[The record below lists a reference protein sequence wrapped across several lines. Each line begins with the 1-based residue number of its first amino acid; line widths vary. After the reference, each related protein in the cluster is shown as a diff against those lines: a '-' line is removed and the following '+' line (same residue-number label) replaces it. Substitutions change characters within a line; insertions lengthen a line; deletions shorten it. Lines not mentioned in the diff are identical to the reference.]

1 MRADTIPLAS
11 ISQETN
17 NVLIS
22 ITNVYNC
29 SQMLC
34 KFRTKHLLTQN
45 TPHFLSFRN
54 ILSIKVLQ
62 KTIQIQT
69 KDNGKRPC
77 HLHQITWQSAWGYN
91 AIWCKQRCV
100 LRQVTTHDE
109 RNCPPRTP
117 KWNNSLCF
125 PASFSLFWCSH
136 EMLKTSNNLY
146 WKAELSHDYI
156 HVQHNKTKIQ
166 EHAEKPLFPYAFP
179 CYSFLLE
186 NQLQSP
192 FTLMY
197 FSA

>member
-1 MRADTIPLAS
+1 MTDPGRNLTLGHRNLFFTKNLSKFAFGS
-11 ISQETN
+11 WN
-17 NVLIS
+17 YHVLIF

-69 KDNGKRPC
+69 KDNNKRPC
-77 HLHQITWQSAWGYN
+77 HLHQITWQSAWGYHV
-91 AIWCKQRCV
+91 IWCKQRCV

-109 RNCPPRTP
+109 RKCPPRTP

-125 PASFSLFWCSH
+125 PASFSLFG
-136 EMLKTSNNLY
+136 
-146 WKAELSHDYI
+146 AA
-156 HVQHNKTKIQ
+156 TK
-166 EHAEKPLFPYAFP
+166 
-179 CYSFLLE
+179 C
-186 NQLQSP
+186 
-192 FTLMY
+192 
-197 FSA
+197 

>member
-1 MRADTIPLAS
+1 MTLQAHHHEISTSYPPTWQAAGSLQMRAETIPLAS

-17 NVLIS
+17 NVLIF

-34 KFRTKHLLTQN
+34 KFRTKHILTQN

-69 KDNGKRPC
+69 KDNNKRPC
-77 HLHQITWQSAWGYN
+77 HLHQITWQSAWGYH

-109 RNCPPRTP
+109 RNCPPRTL

-125 PASFSLFWCSH
+125 PASFSLFG
-136 EMLKTSNNLY
+136 
-146 WKAELSHDYI
+146 AA
-156 HVQHNKTKIQ
+156 TK
-166 EHAEKPLFPYAFP
+166 
-179 CYSFLLE
+179 C
-186 NQLQSP
+186 
-192 FTLMY
+192 
-197 FSA
+197 

>member
-1 MRADTIPLAS
+1 MCLREVGLQLGFRTDPSSSWNLNILSPTWQAAGSLQMRADTIPLAS

-17 NVLIS
+17 NVLIF

-54 ILSIKVLQ
+54 TLSIKVLQ
-62 KTIQIQT
+62 KNIQIQT
-69 KDNGKRPC
+69 KDNNKRPC
-77 HLHQITWQSAWGYN
+77 HLHQVTWQSAWGYN

-100 LRQVTTHDE
+100 LRQVTTYDE

-125 PASFSLFWCSH
+125 PASFSLFG
-136 EMLKTSNNLY
+136 
-146 WKAELSHDYI
+146 AA
-156 HVQHNKTKIQ
+156 TK
-166 EHAEKPLFPYAFP
+166 
-179 CYSFLLE
+179 C
-186 NQLQSP
+186 
-192 FTLMY
+192 
-197 FSA
+197 